1 MVEIFSLE
9 DFRLPG
15 VSTEVTVTF
24 TVCFVSLLAD
34 LTPLRGGDADL
45 GP

>member
-1 MVEIFSLE
+1 MFSLE

-15 VSTEVTVTF
+15 ASASAIAAFKVD
-24 TVCFVSLLAD
+24 FVSLLED

>member
-1 MVEIFSLE
+1 MFSLE

-15 VSTEVTVTF
+15 VSASAIAAFKVG
-24 TVCFVSLLAD
+24 FVSLLED

>member
-1 MVEIFSLE
+1 MFSLE
-9 DFRLPG
+9 DFRLPS
-15 VSTEVTVTF
+15 VSTPAISAFNVD
-24 TVCFVSLLAD
+24 FVSLLED